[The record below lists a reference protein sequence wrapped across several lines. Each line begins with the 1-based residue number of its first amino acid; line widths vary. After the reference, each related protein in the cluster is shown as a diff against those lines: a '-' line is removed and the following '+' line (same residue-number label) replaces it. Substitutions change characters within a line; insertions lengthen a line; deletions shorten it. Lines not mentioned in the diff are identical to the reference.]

1 MASRQVLLLAIVS
14 AVALLPAMVSA
25 TDYTGKHT
33 VTEVDGAAFHACN
46 RQGNTLMTWNSGND
60 TVALDKAGKRWFF
73 CNVDNHC
80 ELGMKLVVDVADP
93 NAPAPASPPPPS
105 STSSAG
111 RLNYRAGGGVVA
123 GAVAAA
129 AFVWF

>member
-93 NAPAPASPPPPS
+93 NAPAPASS
-105 STSSAG
+105 SSSAG
-111 RLNYRAGGGVVA
+111 RLNYRVRGGAVA

-129 AFVWF
+129 ALVWF